1 VRQGLFALRYPLTV
15 LPELT
20 IVSAAAL
27 VFLGFLVG
35 TFGTLIGAGG
45 GFLLVPLLLIGYHFP
60 PPEAVGTSLSL
71 VFLNAASG
79 SFAYLRQRRV
89 DLSLGW
95 KFAAATV
102 PGAIGGAYLTRVM
115 SSGLFSLAFATL
127 LILLAVLLFSGI
139 MAAASTHA
147 DARQLV
153 DASGMAHIYQ
163 VDVWKGVV
171 VSFFVG
177 VLSSVFGIG
186 GGIIHVPFLIVVLG
200 LPVHI
205 ATATSHFVLAVSTLV
220 GAGTFFA
227 LGHVDL
233 TTTAIMGVGI
243 LAGAQLGARLSIR
256 TSPVTIRRIL
266 ALALALVG
274 IRMILHATQMSPW

>member
-1 VRQGLFALRYPLTV
+1 V

-102 PGAIGGAYLTRVM
+102 PGAIGGAYLTRVV

-127 LILLAVLLFSGI
+127 LILLAVFLFSGI
-139 MAAASTHA
+139 MAAASFA
-147 DARQLV
+147 GYSRQSYRSRDVSRHFLNRPTELQV
-153 DASGMAHIYQ
+153 GAVRRASPPRASGLLR
-163 VDVWKGVV
+163 
-171 VSFFVG
+171 S
-177 VLSSVFGIG
+177 
-186 GGIIHVPFLIVVLG
+186 LG
-200 LPVHI
+200 PG
-205 ATATSHFVLAVSTLV
+205 TS
-220 GAGTFFA
+220 
-227 LGHVDL
+227 
-233 TTTAIMGVGI
+233 
-243 LAGAQLGARLSIR
+243 
-256 TSPVTIRRIL
+256 TSK
-266 ALALALVG
+266 
-274 IRMILHATQMSPW
+274 